1 MPYFDSDFDD
11 CTWTDQWVALPL
23 MQVTPGPYPSF
34 VVKAWE
40 MTEADICGQ
49 TLQLSEPLP
58 VRGLITH
65 DGTLWM
71 SDVPQER
78 LMMYN
83 NAMRTRG
90 DVLVG
95 GLGLGLYAQYAMPR
109 CTSMT
114 VLERDPA
121 IIDLV
126 EPVVGTSAAAFDKP
140 VTVRQADVSD
150 YLNSEPEALYDTI
163 FLDTWSTLDAT
174 LLPEINTLREAAR
187 NHLKPGGEVLLWGYG
202 WILRLYLSACE
213 TLLAVPAGARETW
226 LASAAAGRP
235 QVVDLLKPVLAH
247 FAGQESPPRD
257 TALAW
262 CRAKALARMD

>member
-1 MPYFDSDFDD
+1 MPYFDPDFDD
-11 CTWTDQWVALPL
+11 CTWTDQWGALPL
-23 MQVTPGPYPSF
+23 IQVTPGTYPSF

-40 MTEADICGQ
+40 ITEADICGQ
-49 TLQLSEPLP
+49 ALQLSDPLP

-83 NAMRTRG
+83 NAVRARG

-95 GLGLGLYAQYAMPR
+95 GLGLGLYAQYALPR

-114 VLERDPA
+114 VLERDTA

-126 EPVVGTSAAAFDKP
+126 EPVVRISAAAFDKP
-140 VTVRQADVSD
+140 LAVRQADVSG
-150 YLNSEPEALYDTI
+150 YLQDKPGTLYDTI
-163 FLDTWSTLDAT
+163 FLDTWATLDAV
-174 LLPEINTLREAAR
+174 LLPGINTLREAAR
-187 NHLKPGGEVLLWGYG
+187 AHLKPGGEVLLWGYG
-202 WILRLYLSACE
+202 WMLRLYLSACE
-213 TLLAVPAGARETW
+213 TLLEVPAAARETW

-235 QVVDLLKPVLAH
+235 DVWAMLLPVLAH

-257 TALAW
+257 AALAW
-262 CRAKALARMD
+262 CRAKALAWLG